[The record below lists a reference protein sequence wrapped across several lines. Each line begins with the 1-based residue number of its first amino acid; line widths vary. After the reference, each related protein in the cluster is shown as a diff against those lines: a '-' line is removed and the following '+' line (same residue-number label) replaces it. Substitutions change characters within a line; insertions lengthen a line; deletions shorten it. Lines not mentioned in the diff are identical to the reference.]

1 MISGNRKWNIL
12 SLAAEV
18 NENFLDDCRW
28 ELFVSCE
35 TILKVWEK
43 KKIFE
48 KLEKPK
54 IKIFLFKHDVT
65 TKPDPQKSI
74 HESNNSISF
83 TTKLPQS
90 LGKLKAGS

>member
-1 MISGNRKWNIL
+1 MGIVCELWNNFK
-12 SLAAEV
+12 SLGKE
-18 NENFLDDCRW
+18 EYFW
-28 ELFVSCE
+28 K
-35 TILKVWEK
+35 T
-43 KKIFE
+43 
-48 KLEKPK
+48 EKPK